1 MDLPNQ
7 IKDRI
12 LITIDP
18 KLKAK
23 ADAMAKKYSTS
34 RSELIS
40 KALDIYLK
48 RLPKE
53 IQRQQE
59 NWRKEFGFDESDF
72 KKWQDD
78 QK

>member
-7 IKDRI
+7 SKDRV

-53 IQRQQE
+53 YQRQQDQ
-59 NWRKEFGFDESDF
+59 WHKEFGIDMSDF